1 MLSQD
6 VRNHILSC
14 DNPDCLC
21 NTIDVPHLY
30 KTLIEE
36 LPSIPHELQAQRP
49 ENSRALPDTWL
60 HLEPFTR
67 VDFFGKPCGKFLG
80 YTCWLCR
87 SAGRKAGA
95 SRLGSCLQANAK
107 MFRSYFFHR
116 HQRSA
121 CHKNSVRVLLGQ
133 ATEAQKKADKKRAA
147 PSPKEFLDI
156 LQAVRKGNAPSAGLG
171 GFRSKK
177 TCKMV

>member
-21 NTIDVPHLY
+21 NTIDVPHRY

-67 VDFFGKPCGKFLG
+67 VDLFGKPCGKFLG

-87 SAGRKAGA
+87 SAGSKAGA
-95 SRLGSCLQANAK
+95 TRLGSHLQTNAK
-107 MFRSYFFHR
+107 MFRRYFFHR

-121 CHKNSVRVLLGQ
+121 GHKNAVRVLLGQ
-133 ATEAQKKADKKRAA
+133 ATDPQKKKTSRWLLHLSKHFSTSCK
-147 PSPKEFLDI
+147 PSGKELR
-156 LQAVRKGNAPSAGLG
+156 LRRV
-171 GFRSKK
+171 
-177 TCKMV
+177 